1 MSFTYTTLKS
11 AIKDYTE
18 NQETTFVAHLVDF
31 IKSAEERIFKS
42 VDLEFFRKNV
52 TGTTTSGN
60 QFLAV
65 PDDYLA
71 SFSLSIENSSSKQF
85 LLFKDVN
92 FLQEYNPNS
101 ATTGTPRYY
110 GIYDFQNFLL
120 SPTPDAAYSAEL
132 HYYYR
137 PTSLTQSQVVL
148 TLSSVSGT
156 FVANETITG
165 GTSGANTTISS
176 VVSSTTFNIVLP
188 STDFTVGETV
198 LGGTSKATATV
209 TGASSGARGTV
220 VYTSSYSTT
229 TYLSVNA
236 PNAMLYGSL
245 VEAYTYMK
253 GEADVLKM
261 YSERFVE
268 SLVRLKDLGESRE
281 NDDANRQGLPRRPRT

>member
-1 MSFTYTTLKS
+1 MSYTYTTLKS

-18 NQETTFVAHLVDF
+18 NQESTFVKHLVDF
-31 IKSAEERIFKS
+31 ITSAEERIFKS

-65 PDDYLA
+65 PNDYLA
-71 SFSLSIENSSSKQF
+71 SFSLSIESSSSKQF

-110 GIYDFQNFLL
+110 GIYDHQNFLL

-137 PTSLTQSQVVL
+137 PASLTVSTVTL
-148 TLSSVSGT
+148 TVSSVSGT
-156 FVANETITG
+156 FVDSETLTG
-165 GTSGANTTISS
+165 GTSGATTTISEALT
-176 VVSSTTFNIVLP
+176 STTMKIVLP
-188 STDFTVGETV
+188 STDLTVGETV
-198 LGGTSKATATV
+198 TGGTSGAT
-209 TGASSGARGTV
+209 GTV
-220 VYTSSYSTT
+220 VSTTADTTT

-245 VEAYTYMK
+245 VEAYTFMK
-253 GEADVLKM
+253 GEPDVLKM

-281 NDDANRQGLPRRPRT
+281 NDDANRQGLPRRARS